1 MSIYMR
7 APEGRSKAL
16 TFSYD
21 DGVEQDI
28 RLIQILDAHKMKG
41 TFNINSGEFAK
52 EGTVYPEGHV
62 HRRMTERMCSEV
74 YKNHEVAIHAL
85 THPFLDRLPSD
96 RVTYE
101 ILTDRINLERLTGN
115 IVRGMAYP
123 FGTYNDTVVEVL
135 KNCGIAYARTIRPT
149 LDFKVPQDW
158 LHLAPTCHHNH
169 PELMNFAERF
179 LNMNVYE
186 KEMQL
191 FYLWGHSYEFE
202 QNENWD
208 IIERFSDF
216 MADRDDVWYATNIEI
231 YDYVQAFRGLKFNV
245 EQTQCYN
252 PTSKK
257 LWFASKKDTYCIDP
271 GETLRLI

>member
-41 TFNINSGEFAK
+41 TFNINSGEFAT
-52 EGTVYPEGHV
+52 EGTVYPKGHV

-74 YKNHEVAIHAL
+74 YKNYEVAIHAL

-135 KNCGIAYARTIRPT
+135 KNCGIAYARTTRPT

-158 LHLAPTCHHNH
+158 LHLDPTCHHNH

-208 IIERFSDF
+208 VIERFSDF